1 MNSVDKTPTNKMR
14 APLVRT
20 AMILGSLLM
29 LAACSAGGG
38 RWAGFDNCSADGSP
52 VLIEYPNAQGN
63 YDTLN
68 NGPCKSR

>member
-1 MNSVDKTPTNKMR
+1 MNSADMTSHKTR

-20 AMILGSLLM
+20 AVILGSLLM
-29 LAACSAGGG
+29 LSACADGG
-38 RWAGFDNCSADGSP
+38 RWAGFNNCSADGSP
-52 VLIEYPNAQGN
+52 VLIEYPNAQGH

>member
-1 MNSVDKTPTNKMR
+1 MNFVDKTSHKMR

-20 AMILGSLLM
+20 AVIFGSLLM
-29 LAACSAGGG
+29 LSACADGG
-38 RWAGFDNCSADGSP
+38 RWAGFNNCSADGSP
-52 VLIEYPNAQGN
+52 VMIEYPNAQGH

>member
-1 MNSVDKTPTNKMR
+1 MNSVDKAPNKKS
-14 APLVRT
+14 APLIRGAV
-20 AMILGSLLM
+20 ILGSLLM
-29 LAACSAGGG
+29 LSACADGG
-38 RWAGFDNCSADGSP
+38 RWAGFNNCSADGSP

>member
-1 MNSVDKTPTNKMR
+1 MNSVDKAPNTKS
-14 APLVRT
+14 APLIRGAV
-20 AMILGSLLM
+20 ILGSLLM
-29 LAACSAGGG
+29 LSACADGG
-38 RWAGFDNCSADGSP
+38 RWAGFNNCSADGSP

>member
-1 MNSVDKTPTNKMR
+1 MTSARMTAHKTR
-14 APLVRT
+14 APLVG
-20 AMILGSLLM
+20 AAVILGSLLM
-29 LAACSAGGG
+29 LSACADGG
-38 RWAGFDNCSADGSP
+38 RFAGFNNCSADGSP

>member
-1 MNSVDKTPTNKMR
+1 MMNKTR

-20 AMILGSLLM
+20 AVILGALLM
-29 LAACSAGGG
+29 LSACSSGG
-38 RWAGFDNCSADGSP
+38 RWAGFNNCSADGSP
-52 VLIEYPNAQGN
+52 VLVEYPNAQGN